1 MSGIYSGKGYSRELK
16 FPGEPEEG
24 KNMEKIRCGECRHCK
39 EYRKLGNTRSKYTCG
54 HPNHRYIIDY
64 FDKHHISKM
73 PGFLNFGK
81 PGEVPVKT
89 SPAWCP
95 RKR

>member
-1 MSGIYSGKGYSRELK
+1 
-16 FPGEPEEG
+16 
-24 KNMEKIRCGECRHCK
+24 MEKIRCSECEHCE
-39 EYRKLGNTRSKYTCG
+39 EYGRRGNSRSKYSCG
-54 HPNHRYIIDY
+54 HPDQRYILDY
-64 FDKHHISKM
+64 FQKHHINKM

-95 RKR
+95 KKNPEN